1 MGQAMPMTST
11 VPTAERLLKI
21 RGGNVL
27 RGEVL
32 ISGAKNAA
40 LKAMAATLLT
50 SDEVVLNNVPML
62 ADVLSMADLLRAFGA
77 EVEVDRKLGRVQVRA
92 QKSPASPR
100 PRTSSVRPALSSPPV
115 RCWRAVAGVVL
126 HARRRPDRAAADRC
140 PSSRFSAHGT
150 VIEHRDD
157 QVTLA
162 ACALRAHLHG
172 FPKPY
177 WHREPA
183 DGRHPRLARL

>member
-62 ADVLSMADLLRAFGA
+62 ADVVSTCELLEAFGA
-77 EVEVDRKLGRVQVRA
+77 EVEVVPEEWAGFRGHRSGSV
-92 QKSPASPR
+92 ASR
-100 PRTSSVRPALSSPPV
+100 
-115 RCWRAVAGVVL
+115 W
-126 HARRRPDRAAADRC
+126 RRPCR
-140 PSSRFSAHGT
+140 
-150 VIEHRDD
+150 
-157 QVTLA
+157 
-162 ACALRAHLHG
+162 
-172 FPKPY
+172 
-177 WHREPA
+177 
-183 DGRHPRLARL
+183 